1 MPLIEYI
8 SKGGDLKDEPL
19 NAFVSWAVGNGR
31 ISTEPMEGEESCPF
45 LEGCI
50 EEAGTD
56 LEKVERLERMQ
67 RRVQKLLPSIRGL
80 HNSKLDHSKSKSG
93 KSRSFSQTGFEDK
106 KEGTDTGLKTQRVTS
121 PDKV

>member
-1 MPLIEYI
+1 MPLIEHI

-19 NAFVSWAVGNGR
+19 NAFVSWAVGNGK
-31 ISTEPMEGEESCPF
+31 ISTEPKEGEESCKF

-93 KSRSFSQTGFEDK
+93 KSRSFSQTGFDDK

>member
-1 MPLIEYI
+1 MYQF
-8 SKGGDLKDEPL
+8 DLFGVVDCSYVELFAP
-19 NAFVSWAVGNGR
+19 
-31 ISTEPMEGEESCPF
+31 PEGEENCQF

-56 LEKVERLERMQ
+56 LEKVERLKGMQ

-80 HNSKLDHSKSKSG
+80 HSSKLNHSKSKSG
-93 KSRSFSQTGFEDK
+93 KSRSFSQTGFDDK
-106 KEGTDTGLKTQRVTS
+106 KEGTDSGLKTQRVSS